1 MERRAL
7 AEVGVGSGRGAAC
20 RCSPQGPP
28 GVPEAAVDGAP
39 LRDGI
44 LLQSLPK
51 TGTEAKAA
59 A

>member
-1 MERRAL
+1 MGRRAL
-7 AEVGVGSGRGAAC
+7 ADVGVGLGCGAAC
-20 RCSPQGPP
+20 HCSPWGPP

-39 LRDGI
+39 LRDGM